1 MRVQTRPQVQ
11 VSRTVAK
18 LDTVDLAALQLARD
32 WGIENGHK
40 EQGWTFSPCPRPDC
54 GGAIVSGWTDGA
66 CILCARSG
74 KAPIAPGRPRRHDY
88 GPRNA
93 SGSL

>member
-11 VSRTVAK
+11 VSHSVAE
-18 LDTVDLAALQLARD
+18 LDTVDLEAIRLVRD
-32 WGIENGHK
+32 WGLDNHRDLK
-40 EQGWTFSPCPRPDC
+40 RGWTFSPCPRPDC
-54 GGAIVSGWTDGA
+54 GGAIVSGWTDA
-66 CILCARSG
+66 CILCARNG
-74 KAPIAPGRPRRHDY
+74 NAPIAPGRPRRHDY